1 MQLTVLRCT
10 LNPKCESNTPSIGF
24 HAAYRKK
31 EMTGTAHA
39 VFKSSVLMA
48 QKINISADTVY

>member
-10 LNPKCESNTPSIGF
+10 LNPKCENNTPSIGF

-39 VFKSSVLMA
+39 VFKNSVLMA
-48 QKINISADTVY
+48 PKKIIPADTVY